1 MRLNVYTKTMIRS
14 ATLFHNTTPTAAT
27 CFYPGRP
34 ELSFTR
40 PDSCRWP
47 RVRLVRRGCVASQRI
62 YGTNASPETLVAD
75 LPDICTA
82 DELHYVSVHN
92 SDWRL
97 ALWRYKA
104 SPQATPRNHPLL
116 LLSGV
121 GTNAIGYDLA
131 PGSSFARYM
140 SSQGFD
146 TWILEFRGAGLSA
159 AITQNEIKQEVDV
172 VSGQIDS
179 IKTKINGKNFEEKK
193 SEATADT
200 AQSQEVGPNSLA
212 QSEVSSGSKISEADE
227 SQFLTYFTE
236 NFMAL
241 SERLSSLLNEGFS
254 EMKQSYALVGQI
266 RDLSQRLLNIIEEG
280 QRSVSPQFVDLVA
293 RYSTTVEDFRKQL
306 DLMAKYNWDF
316 DHYLE
321 EDVPAAMEYVR
332 RQCKPT
338 DGKLL
343 AIGHSMGGILLYAM
357 LSKNGCQGQD
367 SYLASIIT
375 LGSSLDYTTS
385 ESSLK
390 LLLPL
395 VDPAQALNV
404 PVVPLGALLAAAY
417 PLAFRPPYVLSW
429 LNPLITAQETMQPEL
444 MEKFVLNNFCT
455 VPAKLLYQ
463 LTSAFQNG
471 GLCDR
476 TGKFF
481 YKDHLH
487 KIDIPVLAIA
497 GDKDLICPP
506 EAVHET
512 IKLVPEHLVD
522 FKVFGRQE
530 GPHYAHYDLVGG
542 PLAPDH
548 IYPVIIDFLSRH
560 DQI

>member
-1 MRLNVYTKTMIRS
+1 MSLNVFKTMIRS
-14 ATLFHNTTPTAAT
+14 ATLFHNTTTTPT
-27 CFYPGRP
+27 CLSYFNSGRP
-34 ELSFTR
+34 ECSFTR
-40 PDSCRWP
+40 PNFYSP
-47 RVRLVRRGCVASQRI
+47 PQVRFVRRASQRI
-62 YGTNASPETLVAD
+62 YATNASPETVVVD
-75 LPDICTA
+75 LPEICTA

-97 ALWRYKA
+97 ALWRYKP

-159 AITQNEIKQEVDV
+159 AVTPNEIKQDVDM

-179 IKTKINGKNFEEKK
+179 IKTEVNGADSDDKK
-193 SEATADT
+193 LEATADT
-200 AQSQEVGPNSLA
+200 PQSQVVDPNSLA
-212 QSEVSSGSKISEADE
+212 QSDFSSGRKIIEADE

-306 DLMAKYNWDF
+306 DLMAKFNWDF

-321 EDVPAAMEYVR
+321 EDVPTAMEYVR
-332 RQCKPT
+332 RQCKPR

-357 LSKNGCQGQD
+357 LSKNGCQGRD

-385 ESSLK
+385 ESSLR

-417 PLAFRPPYVLSW
+417 PLAFRPPYVFSW
-429 LNPLITAQETMQPEL
+429 LNPLITAQETMHPEL

-463 LTSAFQNG
+463 LTSAFRDG

-476 TGKFF
+476 TGTFF

-487 KIDIPVLAIA
+487 KIDIPILAIA
-497 GDKDLICPP
+497 GDRDLICPP

-522 FKVFGRQE
+522 YKVFGKRE